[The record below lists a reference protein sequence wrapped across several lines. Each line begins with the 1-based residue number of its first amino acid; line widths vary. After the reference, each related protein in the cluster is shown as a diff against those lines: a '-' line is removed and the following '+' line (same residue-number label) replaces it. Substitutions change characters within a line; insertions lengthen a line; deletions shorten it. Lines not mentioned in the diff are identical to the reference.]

1 MSVPGPACLAVRS
14 TLFSVYGIVSAT
26 VVALAHPVPVV
37 TVSCVAVRIFRVC
50 LAARSCLFSVFGLAS
65 AAFVALAPPA
75 LARASVSLR
84 VPPVLATGTGWLSPV
99 VVTGLGTLSVLVYYG
114 YLALSRTGM
123 KIPVPVFTS
132 PFALHSYVLL
142 QVR

>member
-14 TLFSVYGIVSAT
+14 MLFSVYGIVSAT

-50 LAARSCLFSVFGLAS
+50 SAARSCLFSVFGQAS

-75 LARASVSLR
+75 SARASVSLR
-84 VPPVLATGTGWLSPV
+84 VPPVLATGTGLSPV

-114 YLALSRTGM
+114 YLALFRTGM

-132 PFALHSYVLL
+132 PFALHPYVPL

>member
-26 VVALAHPVPVV
+26 VVALAHPVPAV
-37 TVSCVAVRIFRVC
+37 TVSCVAVRIFRVSS
-50 LAARSCLFSVFGLAS
+50 ARSCLFSVFGLAS

-84 VPPVLATGTGWLSPV
+84 VPPVLATGTGLSPV
-99 VVTGLGTLSVLVYYG
+99 VMTGLGTLTVLVYG
-114 YLALSRTGM
+114 YLALFRTGM